1 MERRSAGL
9 MEAEA
14 CMALADALTSLG
26 LTVLRE
32 VPIGNRRVDLL
43 VESAGVELD
52 VKTKPVITAG
62 NGAEIARQDWTDAFT
77 RVWVAERIAAEAK
90 KTFREQ
96 GINFF
101 DLRGEIRIVERPL
114 FIDTKIDVEEPYPPA
129 RSGPLDSQV
138 AKEIAIACLLTPDQP
153 HGVRETA
160 RLIGRS
166 PGAVS
171 TAMANLER
179 VGLLTSRAEPLIPDL
194 FHELAIVW
202 RRKPLALAKMPEPE
216 TGRLSFEAESS
227 PDGMPSKWTLTD
239 TVAAQSWGIPVVAPG
254 GYPPDF
260 YVPDRTVL
268 HLARSRLGAP
278 ENPERR
284 ACTVA
289 VAPVRFAC
297 RHLFDH
303 SDTSGM
309 EWPVANHIV
318 VALDLAQDKARGLE
332 MLEQWEP
339 EGIVRAW

>member
-1 MERRSAGL
+1 MGRRSTVAMGE
-9 MEAEA
+9 EAVV
-14 CMALADALTSLG
+14 ALADALGGLG
-26 LTVLRE
+26 LGVLAE
-32 VPIGNRRVDLL
+32 FSASGKQADLI
-43 VESAGVELD
+43 VEPAGIELD
-52 VKTKPVITAG
+52 VKAKPVITAG
-62 NGAEIARQDWTDAFT
+62 SAAEIARQDWTDGLT

-138 AKEIAIACLLTPDQP
+138 AKETAIACLLTPDQP

-171 TAMANLER
+171 TAMAKLER
-179 VGLLTSRAEPLIPDL
+179 VGLLTSRAEPLVPDL

-202 RRKPLALAKMPEPE
+202 RRRPLALAKLPEPSLE
-216 TGRLSFEAESS
+216 LLKLGSESS
-227 PDGMPSKWTLTD
+227 GWTLTD

-254 GYPPDF
+254 GFPPDF
-260 YVPDRTVL
+260 YVPDRAAL
-268 HLARSRLGAP
+268 RLAASQFGEATSP
-278 ENPERR
+278 DYR
-284 ACTVA
+284 ACTIA
-289 VAPVRFAC
+289 VAPVRFVC
-297 RHLFDH
+297 RHQFDH
-303 SDTSGM
+303 SDTSGI

>member
-1 MERRSAGL
+1 
-9 MEAEA
+9 
-14 CMALADALTSLG
+14 MALADALTSLG
-26 LTVLRE
+26 LSVLRE
-32 VPIGNRRVDLL
+32 VLIGNRQVDLL

-62 NGAEIARQDWTDAFT
+62 NGAEIARQDWPEAFT
-77 RVWVAERIAAEAK
+77 RIWVADRIAAEAK
-90 KTFREQ
+90 QAFREQ

-101 DLRGEIRIVERPL
+101 DLRGELRVVEPPL

-138 AKEIAIACLLTPDQP
+138 AKETAIACLLTPDQP

-171 TAMANLER
+171 KAMANLEQ
-179 VGLLTSRAEPLIPDL
+179 VGLLTSRAEPLVPDL

-202 RRKPLALAKMPEPE
+202 RRKPLALANMPEPGIE
-216 TGRLSFEAESS
+216 WHDLSADASA
-227 PDGMPSKWTLTD
+227 GALPSGWTLTD
-239 TVAAQSWGIPVVAPG
+239 TVAAQSWGIPLVAPG

-260 YVPDRTVL
+260 YVPNRSAL
-268 HLARSRLGAP
+268 HLARSRLGEP
-278 ENPERR
+278 ESPEKR

-289 VAPVRFAC
+289 VAPTRFAC
-297 RHLFDH
+297 RHQFDH
-303 SDTSGM
+303 SDTSGI

-318 VALDLAQDKARGLE
+318 VALDLAQDKARGME
-332 MLEQWEP
+332 MVDQWHP
-339 EGIVRAW
+339 KGIVRAW

>member
-1 MERRSAGL
+1 MGE
-9 MEAEA
+9 EAIV
-14 CMALADALTSLG
+14 ALADALSGLG
-26 LTVLRE
+26 LGVSAE
-32 VPIGNRRVDLL
+32 FSASDRRADLV
-43 VESAGVELD
+43 VEPAGIELD
-52 VKTKPVITAG
+52 VKAKPVITAG
-62 NGAEIARQDWTDAFT
+62 SAAEIVRQEWRDALT
-77 RVWVAERIAAEAK
+77 RIWVADRIASEAK
-90 KTFREQ
+90 KAFREA
-96 GINFF
+96 GVNFF
-101 DLRGEIRIVERPL
+101 DLRGELRVVEPPL

-138 AKEIAIACLLTPDQP
+138 AKETAIACLLTPDQP

-166 PGAVS
+166 PSTVS

-179 VGLLTSRAEPLIPDL
+179 VGLLTSRGEPLIPDL

-202 RRKPLALAKMPEPE
+202 RRRPLALAKMPE
-216 TGRLSFEAESS
+216 TGRLSFDAEPS
-227 PDGMPSKWTLTD
+227 PDGMPCEWTLTD

-260 YVPDRTVL
+260 YVPDRSVL
-268 HLARSRLGAP
+268 HLARSRLGEP
-278 ENPERR
+278 ESPERR

-297 RHLFDH
+297 RHQFDH
-303 SDTSGM
+303 SETSGV

-318 VALDLAQDKARGLE
+318 VALDLAQDKARGME
-332 MLEQWEP
+332 MVDQWHP

>member
-1 MERRSAGL
+1 MGRRSTAA
-9 MEAEA
+9 MEKSAVVALAEA
-14 CMALADALTSLG
+14 LSGLG
-26 LTVLRE
+26 LAVSAETSVSGKRA
-32 VPIGNRRVDLL
+32 DLF
-43 VESAGVELD
+43 VESAGIELD
-52 VKTKPVITAG
+52 VKAKPVITAG
-62 NGAEIARQDWTDAFT
+62 NGAEIARRDWPDALT
-77 RVWVAERIAAEAK
+77 RVWVADRIAAEAK
-90 KTFREQ
+90 QAFREQ
-96 GINFF
+96 GVNFF
-101 DLRGEIRIVERPL
+101 DLRGELRVVEPPL

-138 AKEIAIACLLTPDQP
+138 AKETAIACLLTPDQP

-171 TAMANLER
+171 RAMADLQL
-179 VGLLTSRAEPLIPDL
+179 VGILTSRGEPMVPDL

-202 RRKPLALAKMPEPE
+202 RRRPLALAKMPEPGDE
-216 TGRLSFEAESS
+216 WPEMSADASDKAMLS
-227 PDGMPSKWTLTD
+227 GWTLTD

-268 HLARSRLGAP
+268 HLARSRLGEP
-278 ENPERR
+278 DKPERR

-297 RHLFDH
+297 WHQFDH
-303 SDTSGM
+303 SETSGVK
-309 EWPVANHIV
+309 WPVANHIV
-318 VALDLAQDKARGLE
+318 VALDLAQDKARGME
-332 MLEQWEP
+332 MIDQWEP

>member
-1 MERRSAGL
+1 MGRRSTATMGE
-9 MEAEA
+9 EAVA
-14 CMALADALTSLG
+14 ALADALSGLG
-26 LTVLRE
+26 LGVLAEFSASGKRA
-32 VPIGNRRVDLL
+32 DLIL
-43 VESAGVELD
+43 EPAGIELD
-52 VKTKPVITAG
+52 VKAKPVITAG
-62 NGAEIARQDWTDAFT
+62 NGAEIARQDWTDGFT

-202 RRKPLALAKMPEPE
+202 RRRPLALAKMPEPE
-216 TGRLSFEAESS
+216 TGRLSFDAESS

-268 HLARSRLGAP
+268 HLARRRLGEP
-278 ENPERR
+278 ESPERR

-297 RHLFDH
+297 RYRFDH
-303 SDTSGM
+303 SNTSGVK
-309 EWPVANHIV
+309 WPVANHIV
-318 VALDLAQDKARGLE
+318 VALDLAQDKARGME
-332 MLEQWEP
+332 MVDQWHP
-339 EGIVRAW
+339 KGIVRAW